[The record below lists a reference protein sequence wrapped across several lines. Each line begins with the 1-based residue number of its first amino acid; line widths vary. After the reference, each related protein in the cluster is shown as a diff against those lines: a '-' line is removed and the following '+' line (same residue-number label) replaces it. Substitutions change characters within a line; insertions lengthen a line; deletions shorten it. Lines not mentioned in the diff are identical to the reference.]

1 MLIYVS
7 KIAYY
12 GGIRTNKRN
21 TETFFH
27 DNNTEFANFMGEK
40 PLQQVDGLVDVEV
53 LEDLSLIK
61 LPTKYQE

>member
-1 MLIYVS
+1 MEVYER
-7 KIAYY
+7 
-12 GGIRTNKRN
+12 IREIRKH
-21 TETFFH
+21 FFH

-40 PLQQVDGLVDVEV
+40 LLQQVDGLVDVEV